1 MNTAIMKARDIIAG
15 YRGSKLRI
23 MEVCGTHTHEIFRL
37 GIRSLLPENVALIS
51 GPGCPVCVTPV
62 SYIDEAIFLAEE
74 RHATICTFGDLVRV
88 PGTEK
93 TLADARSRGAR
104 IQVVYTPLDAVTYA
118 EENPREEVVF
128 LSVGFETTTPSACLA
143 LKRVEAQD
151 IANFSLLT
159 ANKTM
164 PAAYE
169 AMASHTDAYLY
180 PGHVCAITGTSLPE
194 SLTKQGI
201 SGAVAGFTASELLTA
216 LAVILEKSRSGEPFF
231 VNAYPRVVRPEG
243 NPAARA
249 LVAQFMEPCDAEW
262 RGLGVLEA
270 SGLQLRAAFAARDA
284 RVRFSIPEI
293 AGRERHACHC
303 GAILQGLEKPTDC
316 PLYSTACTPDHPV
329 GACMVSREGACSAY
343 YLYGGLRRD
352 FA

>member
-15 YRGSKLRI
+15 YRGPKLRI

-93 TLADARSRGAR
+93 TLADARSRGAS

-118 EENPREEVVF
+118 EEHPREEVVF

-143 LKRVEAQD
+143 LKRAEAQD

-231 VNAYPRVVRPEG
+231 VNAYPRVVRPAG

-249 LVAQFMEPCDAEW
+249 LVETYMEPCDATW
-262 RGLGVLEA
+262 RGLGTLKA
-270 SGLQLRAAFAARDA
+270 SGLKIRPAFAPRDA
-284 RVRFSIPEI
+284 RVRFSLPSMS
-293 AGRERHACHC
+293 GRENPACHC
-303 GAILQGLEKPTDC
+303 GAILQGPERPVDC
-316 PLYSTACTPDHPV
+316 PLYGRACTPDHPI
-329 GACMVSREGACSAY
+329 GACMVSRAGACPAY
-343 YLYGGLRRD
+343 SLYGGLGRNV
-352 FA
+352 A

>member
-15 YRGSKLRI
+15 YRGPKLCI

-104 IQVVYTPLDAVTYA
+104 IQVVYTPLDAVAYA
-118 EENPREEVVF
+118 KEHPGEEVVF
-128 LSVGFETTTPSACLA
+128 LSVGFETTTPAACLA
-143 LKRVEAQD
+143 LKRAEAQD

-231 VNAYPRVVRPEG
+231 VNAYPRVVRPAG
-243 NPAARA
+243 NSAARA
-249 LVAQFMEPCDAEW
+249 LVETYMEPCDATW
-262 RGLGVLEA
+262 RGLGTLKA
-270 SGLQLRAAFAARDA
+270 SGLKIRPAFAPRDA
-284 RVRFSIPEI
+284 RVRFALPSMS
-293 AGRERHACHC
+293 GRENPACHC
-303 GAILQGLEKPTDC
+303 GAILQGLERPVDC
-316 PLYSTACTPDHPV
+316 PLYGRACTPDHPI

-343 YLYGGLRRD
+343 YLYGGLGRN